1 MLCLKN
7 FFFICL
13 DDQVWPNFKITNS
26 LFIVGSAEHVFEE
39 EEIGLLRFLFYF
51 VEILYFRMVDEYT
64 FFVIENFLT

>member
-51 VEILYFRMVDEYT
+51 V
-64 FFVIENFLT
+64 